1 MFNNKDIEQF
11 LSTIFDDLDSDE
23 KSLLLSS
30 IMNLVKIYTLQP
42 SNSDLK
48 LVNTTLEELKNS
60 ISTFL
65 EYRGSKKVGIFGS
78 ARTKPDNPNYK
89 MTKVISEKLTKLG
102 YYIITGAGPGIMEAG
117 NAGADKEMSFGLNIK
132 LPFEQK
138 PNKYIINDPKL
149 LDYKYFFIRKL
160 FFVRESDATII
171 FPGGFGTHDEAFEIL
186 TLIQTG
192 CCAPRPTIFMTHPK
206 SKYWERWADYIN
218 QEFIEKQYI
227 SPQDMDI
234 FTLTNNVDVAVKEIE
249 LFYKYYHSVRYLDD
263 YAVLRY
269 NQHLHPKTLKE
280 INKEFKHLLKSG
292 EFEEVHPSLIQKE
305 RNMLQDKTRLTFKFN
320 KMNYGG
326 LCQLLKRINQL
337 EESQQ

>member
-1 MFNNKDIEQF
+1 VFNNKDIEKF
-11 LSTIFDDLDSDE
+11 LSTIFDDLESDE
-23 KSLLLSS
+23 KGLLLNS
-30 IMNLVKIYTLQP
+30 IMNLIKIYTLQP
-42 SNSDLK
+42 ADSDLR
-48 LVNTTLEELKNS
+48 LVDTTIEELKNS
-60 ISTFL
+60 IGTFL

-89 MTKVISEKLTKLG
+89 MTKEIAEKLTKIG

-117 NAGADKEMSFGLNIK
+117 NAGAKKDMGFGLNIK

-138 PNKYIINDPKL
+138 ANKYIINDPKL

-206 SKYWERWADYIN
+206 SKYWERWAEYIN
-218 QEFIEKQYI
+218 LEFIEKGYI
-227 SPQDMDI
+227 SPQDLDM
-234 FTLTNNVDVAVKEIE
+234 FTITHSVDAAVKEIE

-269 NQHLHPKTLKE
+269 NQQLNPKTLKE
-280 INKEFKHLLKSG
+280 INKEFKHLLTSG

-305 RNMLQDKTRLTFKFN
+305 RNLFQDKNRLVFNFN
-320 KMNYGG
+320 KVNYGG
-326 LCQLLKRINQL
+326 LNQLLKRINQL
-337 EESQQ
+337 EESFK